1 MHDASLSS
9 VKGIYDNRKIG
20 IIMSEC
26 YKLILASASPRR
38 KELLEQIGIKFEILP
53 AKGEEVLTS
62 SIPSQAVLELSKQK
76 AAEVAEQVEE
86 SILKLPKQKEIE
98 IVAQVQ
104 KGIVVLGADTI
115 VVFEDKILGKPKDT
129 EDAISMLQM
138 LSGNI
143 HSVFTGV
150 TLFILEEEN
159 RRSISFYEETKVS
172 MYSMTKEEIIAYVRT
187 KEPMDKAG
195 AYGIQGKGARYIE
208 RMEGDYYNVVGL
220 PIGRIYQELYQ
231 SGIEIF

>member
-1 MHDASLSS
+1 
-9 VKGIYDNRKIG
+9 
-20 IIMSEC
+20 MSER

-53 AKGEEVLTS
+53 AKGEEILTS
-62 SIPSQAVLELSKQK
+62 NIPSQAVLELSKQK
-76 AAEVAEQVEE
+76 ATEVAEQVEK
-86 SILKLPKQKEIE
+86 SILNLSKQKMNELVE
-98 IVAQVQ
+98 QKEQMQ

-115 VVFEDKILGKPKDT
+115 VVFKDKILGKPKDT
-129 EDAISMLQM
+129 ADAINMLQM

-150 TLFILEEEN
+150 TLFILEEDN
-159 RRSISFYEETKVS
+159 KRIVSFYEETKVS
-172 MYSMTKEEIIAYVRT
+172 MYSMTKEEITAYVKT

-195 AYGIQGKGARYIE
+195 AYGIQGRGARYIE

>member
-1 MHDASLSS
+1 
-9 VKGIYDNRKIG
+9 
-20 IIMSEC
+20 MSER

-53 AKGEEVLTS
+53 AKGEEILTS
-62 SIPSQAVLELSKQK
+62 NIPSQAVLELSKQK
-76 AAEVAEQVEE
+76 ATEVAEQVEK
-86 SILKLPKQKEIE
+86 SILNLSKQKMNELVE
-98 IVAQVQ
+98 QTEQMQ

-115 VVFEDKILGKPKDT
+115 VVFKDKILGKPKDT
-129 EDAISMLQM
+129 ADAINMLQM

-150 TLFILEEEN
+150 TLFILEEDN
-159 RRSISFYEETKVS
+159 KRIVSFYEETKVS
-172 MYSMTKEEIIAYVRT
+172 MYSMTKEEITAYVKT

-195 AYGIQGKGARYIE
+195 AYGIQGRGARYIE

>member
-1 MHDASLSS
+1 
-9 VKGIYDNRKIG
+9 
-20 IIMSEC
+20 MSER

-53 AKGEEVLTS
+53 AKGEEILTS
-62 SIPSQAVLELSKQK
+62 NIPSQAVLELSKQK
-76 AAEVAEQVEE
+76 ATEVAEQVEK
-86 SILKLPKQKEIE
+86 SILNLSKQKMNELVE
-98 IVAQVQ
+98 EKEQMQ

-115 VVFEDKILGKPKDT
+115 VVFKDKILGKPKDT
-129 EDAISMLQM
+129 ADAINMLQM

-150 TLFILEEEN
+150 TLFILEEDN
-159 RRSISFYEETKVS
+159 KRIVSFYEETKVS
-172 MYSMTKEEIIAYVRT
+172 MYSMTKEEITAYVKT

-195 AYGIQGKGARYIE
+195 AYGIQGRGARYIE